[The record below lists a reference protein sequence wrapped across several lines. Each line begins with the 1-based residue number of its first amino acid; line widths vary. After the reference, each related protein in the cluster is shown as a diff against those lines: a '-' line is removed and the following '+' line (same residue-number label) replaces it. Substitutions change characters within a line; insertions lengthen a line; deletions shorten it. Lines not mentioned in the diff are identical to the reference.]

1 MFKENQNNIN
11 TSSEVSLQDKLMR
24 RMLDVGIEDDKII
37 ATLSE
42 FKDEDFSSKSNDIAL
57 EEIRE
62 LRNDIASLHQSN
74 KSESI
79 TDIANSYN
87 IRNKQEVQI
96 MERIQDKITELEQ
109 LKANNGELIKEIDN
123 RIDNAAKEL
132 EAIQS
137 YN

>member
-57 EEIRE
+57 EVIRE
-62 LRNDIASLHQSN
+62 LRNDIASLHQNN
-74 KSESI
+74 KTESI
-79 TDIANSYN
+79 SDIANSYN
-87 IRNKQEVQI
+87 IRNK
-96 MERIQDKITELEQ
+96 
-109 LKANNGELIKEIDN
+109 
-123 RIDNAAKEL
+123 
-132 EAIQS
+132 
-137 YN
+137 

>member
-62 LRNDIASLHQSN
+62 LRNDIASLQQN
-74 KSESI
+74 NQTESI
-79 TDIANSYN
+79 SDIANSYN
-87 IRNKQEVQI
+87 IRNK
-96 MERIQDKITELEQ
+96 
-109 LKANNGELIKEIDN
+109 
-123 RIDNAAKEL
+123 
-132 EAIQS
+132 
-137 YN
+137 

>member
-11 TSSEVSLQDKLMR
+11 TSSEVSLQDKLMK

-42 FKDEDFSSKSNDIAL
+42 FKDEDFPSKSNDNIAL

-87 IRNKQEVQI
+87 IRNK
-96 MERIQDKITELEQ
+96 
-109 LKANNGELIKEIDN
+109 
-123 RIDNAAKEL
+123 
-132 EAIQS
+132 
-137 YN
+137 

>member
-62 LRNDIASLHQSN
+62 LRNDIASLQQSK

-87 IRNKQEVQI
+87 IRNK
-96 MERIQDKITELEQ
+96 
-109 LKANNGELIKEIDN
+109 
-123 RIDNAAKEL
+123 
-132 EAIQS
+132 
-137 YN
+137 

>member
-1 MFKENQNNIN
+1 MLEQKKGDITMFKENQNNIN

-62 LRNDIASLHQSN
+62 LRNDIASLQQSN
-74 KSESI
+74 KSQSI

-87 IRNKQEVQI
+87 IRNK
-96 MERIQDKITELEQ
+96 
-109 LKANNGELIKEIDN
+109 
-123 RIDNAAKEL
+123 
-132 EAIQS
+132 
-137 YN
+137 